1 MGDKKANDAKK
12 FSRRDLL
19 RLAGVSGAGLTL
31 GAGGASLVGNR
42 VAAQERLE
50 AGDEPAG
57 APDLAPVP
65 FFGRHQAGI
74 ATPQQEHLHFAAL
87 DLTTD
92 SVSRVRD
99 LLISWS
105 EAGARMTSGKPA
117 GDENEIGYLPPD
129 DTGEAIGLSAARL
142 TLTFGF
148 GPSFF
153 EKEGKDR
160 FGLAGAKPEALEPLP
175 HLPGDALEEGK
186 SGGDLCI
193 QACADDPQVAF
204 HAIRNLVRLG
214 RGSAV
219 VRWSQLGF
227 GRTASTSKKQET
239 PRNLMGVKDGTA
251 NIKAE
256 DEDLMESH
264 VWVPQGERPSWMDS
278 GTYLVARRIRMLIEV
293 WDRVSLDDQEQT
305 IGRHKYSGAPLGKQ
319 DEFAPVNLEAR
330 DEDGE
335 LLIPEDSHVRLAR
348 QDDKEKFLRRG
359 YSFTDGMDPDRGQ
372 LDAGLF
378 FICFQRDPHRQFVP
392 MQKRLGQHDTL
403 NEYILH
409 TGSALFACPPGAR
422 EGGYVGQHLLET
434 A

>member
-1 MGDKKANDAKK
+1 MSGRKANDAKK

-19 RLAGVSGAGLTL
+19 RMAGVSGAGLTL
-31 GAGGASLVGNR
+31 GGASLVGDR
-42 VAAQERLE
+42 AAAQERRE

-57 APDLAPVP
+57 PPDLAPVP
-65 FFGRHQAGI
+65 FFGDHQAGI

-87 DLTTD
+87 DLTTENLD
-92 SVSRVRD
+92 EVRE
-99 LLISWS
+99 LFRAWT
-105 EAGARMTSGKPA
+105 EAGARITSGKMA
-117 GDENEIGYLPPD
+117 GEDNDIGYLPPD
-129 DTGEAIGLSAARL
+129 DTGEAMGLSAARL

-153 EKEGKDR
+153 DKDGEDR
-160 FGLAGAKPEALEPLP
+160 FGLKKEMPEALKPIP
-175 HLPGDALEEGK
+175 PLPGDVLEEGK

-204 HAIRNLVRLG
+204 HAVRTLVRIG
-214 RGSAV
+214 RGTTV

-227 GRTASTSKKQET
+227 GRVASTSKKQET
-239 PRNLMGVKDGTA
+239 PRNLMGLKDGTA

-256 DEDLMESH
+256 DEDLMENH
-264 VWVPQGERPSWMDS
+264 VWVPASEGPSWMEA
-278 GTYLVARRIRMLIEV
+278 GTYMVARRIRMLIEV

-305 IGRHKYSGAPLGKQ
+305 IGRHKYSGAPIGKE
-319 DEFAPVNLEAR
+319 DEFAPVDLEAR

-335 LLIPEDSHVRLAR
+335 LLIPENSHVRLSR
-348 QDDKEKFLRRG
+348 QSDKEKILRRG

-392 MQKRLGQHDTL
+392 LQKRLGQHDLL

-422 EGGYVGQHLLET
+422 EDSYVGRQLLEK